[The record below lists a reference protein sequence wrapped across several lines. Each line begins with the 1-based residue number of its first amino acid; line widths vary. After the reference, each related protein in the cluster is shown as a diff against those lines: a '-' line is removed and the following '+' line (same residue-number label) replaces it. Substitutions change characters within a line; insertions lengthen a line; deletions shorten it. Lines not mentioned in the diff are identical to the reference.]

1 MSIELVLIPGLNNT
15 AAVWDAVPPDI
26 DAESARVGKVVNCH
40 TATNPEMDTVEELAR
55 HWLNDLPQRFHLVGF
70 SFGGYVALA
79 MLEFAPERIAGLT
92 MMCTGAGADSPQ
104 QVATREAAVARALAG
119 EYESMIGAQAA
130 GAFHPDSL
138 SDAALM
144 QRRMIMVQ
152 DYGAQR
158 FAAHARAAA
167 RRPDRSALLRAY
179 AGPLQFIA
187 GSHDK
192 LFAPETMRAM
202 SVAAGRGTDV
212 EVIDGAGHLLPME
225 RPAELARA
233 LVGRAVQ

>member
-15 AAVWDAVPPDI
+15 AAVWDAVLPAI
-26 DAESARVGKVVNCH
+26 GAEAARAGKSVTCR
-40 TATNPEMDTVEELAR
+40 TDTSPAMDTVEELAR
-55 HWLNDLPQRFHLVGF
+55 HWLDKLPQRFHLVGF

-104 QVATREAAVARALAG
+104 QVATREAAIARALAG

-138 SDAALM
+138 ADAALM
-144 QRRMIMVQ
+144 QRRMDMVK

-158 FAAHARAAA
+158 FAAHARAAT
-167 RRPDRSALLRAY
+167 RRPDRSTLLRAY
-179 AGPLQFIA
+179 TGPLQFIA

-202 SVAAGRGTDV
+202 AAAAGRGTDID
-212 EVIDGAGHLLPME
+212 VIDGAGHLLPME
-225 RPAELARA
+225 RPAELARS
-233 LVGRAVQ
+233 LVGRAMQ